1 MSDVSAILG
10 LPYIQPSQSQK
21 HVTHNEA
28 LASLDALVQAAV
40 KGRTLVTPPAAPQT
54 GDAWLVAPSGAVN
67 AWAGQENAL
76 TWWDGAGWRFA
87 APRPGWT
94 VYDLAEGGPLVFD
107 AAQGWIRLPVS
118 LDGLDM
124 LGVNGAADTTNR
136 LAVSSSAVLLN
147 HQGAGHQLKIN
158 KAGATDTASL
168 MFQTGFSGRAEM
180 GTAGNNDFSIKVSP
194 DGAAWTEALRV
205 DRTSGQ
211 VTGAAVQSGPSD
223 ATPGRLMKTGA
234 FGIGGLSPFL
244 SDISVTDNSLPA
256 GGVFGFST
264 AGGRYR
270 RAGGGHTRPDDPV
283 AACHGRRRGAGDG
296 RRRGIGDPPGHHAV
310 TGAHLGRLVA
320 LAADILGTV
329 SQTGGVA
336 TGAIIE
342 TGTNAN
348 GTYTRWADGTQI
360 CRGVITV
367 ASVSCSIGFAG
378 GFRSGTGPSITY
390 AATFASSPAI
400 APCQMTSRERTCW
413 CAVSLQVPRSLL
425 SASCVSRA
433 ALRITSERIRPL
445 VAGRPKEHPMHTHA
459 P

>member
-10 LPYIQPSQSQK
+10 LPYIQPSQAQK

-40 KGRTLVTPPAAPQT
+40 KGRTLATPPAAPQT

-124 LGVNGAADTTNR
+124 LGVNGAADATNR

-256 GGVFGFST
+256 GGMFGFST
-264 AGGRYR
+264 AGGGTGGPVGVTRGQMIQSR
-270 RAGGGHTRPDDPV
+270 RATGGGEMQVMVAEEASGIRPGTMLSRARTSGGWSPWL
-283 AACHGRRRGAGDG
+283 RG
-296 RRRGIGDPPGHHAV
+296 
-310 TGAHLGRLVA
+310 LVN
-320 LAADILGTV
+320 ADILGTV

-360 CRGVITV
+360 CRGVITA

-390 AATFASSPAI
+390 AATFASSPASSAMSNDLAGTDMLVCGVI
-400 APCQMTSRERTCW
+400 TGATFFTVRFMRLTSGPADYVGTYT
-413 CAVSLQVPRSLL
+413 A
-425 SASCVSRA
+425 
-433 ALRITSERIRPL
+433 I
-445 VAGRPKEHPMHTHA
+445 GRWTA
-459 P
+459 

>member
-124 LGVNGAADTTNR
+124 LGVNGAADATNR

-283 AACHGRRRGAGDG
+283 APCHGRRRGAGDG

-310 TGAHLGRLVA
+310 AGAHLGRLVA
-320 LAADILGTV
+320 LAARAGQCRYSGHRQPDRRCGDWRDHRNRNQRERDIYAMGRWHADLSGGDHGGLCILQHRLCRRFSLWHRAVDHLCRHIRVISGHSAMSNDLAGTDMLV
-329 SQTGGVA
+329 CGVI
-336 TGAIIE
+336 TGA
-342 TGTNAN
+342 TFFTVRFMRLTSGPADYV
-348 GTYTRWADGTQI
+348 GTYTAIGRWTA
-360 CRGVITV
+360 
-367 ASVSCSIGFAG
+367 
-378 GFRSGTGPSITY
+378 
-390 AATFASSPAI
+390 
-400 APCQMTSRERTCW
+400 
-413 CAVSLQVPRSLL
+413 
-425 SASCVSRA
+425 
-433 ALRITSERIRPL
+433 
-445 VAGRPKEHPMHTHA
+445 
-459 P
+459 